1 MKPHRAKKGD
11 TMLELLMYLRGNGD
25 WSDCASGLL
34 THKVACM
41 VS

>member
-11 TMLELLMYLRGNGD
+11 TMLMYLRGNGD